1 MTSRTSGS
9 IKSRGGIK
17 GWLLPLWERW
27 KVIAHV
33 IGNFQARVLL
43 SLLYFVLIPL
53 FGLLVRI
60 LMDPL
65 QLRRRSRESF
75 WLATPHKE
83 QSLTDARRQ
92 F

>member
-1 MTSRTSGS
+1 MTGCNSEPARNS
-9 IKSRGGIK
+9 KGIK
-17 GWLLPLWERW
+17 GRFLLLWERW

-43 SLLYFVLIPL
+43 SLLYFVLVPP
-53 FGLLVRI
+53 FGLLVRA

-65 QLRRRSRESF
+65 QLRRRPRESF

-83 QSLTDARRQ
+83 QSLTDAQRQ

>member
-1 MTSRTSGS
+1 MGE
-9 IKSRGGIK
+9 
-17 GWLLPLWERW
+17 GWFLRVWGRW
-27 KVIAHV
+27 KVVAHV
-33 IGNFQARVLL
+33 IGNFQARLLL
-43 SLLYFVLIPL
+43 SLLYFVLIPP

-75 WLATPHKE
+75 WLATPPKG
-83 QSLTDARRQ
+83 QSLSDARRQ

>member
-1 MTSRTSGS
+1 MSGFDRMGVWRGRLSRV
-9 IKSRGGIK
+9 
-17 GWLLPLWERW
+17 WERW
-27 KVIAHV
+27 KVIAHA

-43 SLLYFVLIPL
+43 TLLYFVLIPP
-53 FGLLVRI
+53 FGLLVRA

-83 QSLTDARRQ
+83 QSLTDAQRQ